1 MFAKRNTSG
10 LSTLLLVLHVK
21 FVNTTYFTENH
32 SGPTHCKILAY
43 HSNRFSIYHHHRH
56 IVNREILLSAYLKS
70 RYSKFTVDPARCST
84 VSSAWSHTPCGLS
97 ERKVSLFGPNPTSHR
112 FFLSQLWRSI
122 TSRGQKRRRSITS
135 RFQKRLRSSRKISS
149 ISARF

>member
-10 LSTLLLVLHVK
+10 LFTLLFFLHVK

-32 SGPTHCKILAY
+32 WGPTHCKILTY
-43 HSNRFSIYHHHRH
+43 HSNRFSVYHHHYHRH

-70 RYSKFTVDPARCST
+70 RYSKWTVDPARCST
-84 VSSAWSHTPCGLS
+84 VSSACSHTPCGLS

-112 FFLSQLWRSI
+112 FFFCLSYEDQSLREV
-122 TSRGQKRRRSITS
+122 RNDVGQ
-135 RFQKRLRSSRKISS
+135 SSRDFRKDLGLHVK
-149 ISARF
+149 